1 MAGGQ
6 DAAWRRGIGLTLRAY
21 LAGPDVFL
29 PQAGQWAEFKK
40 AIAQAQVTGDIKWV
54 FHKFEKE
61 E

>member
-1 MAGGQ
+1 VIDQAAKYGQ
-6 DAAWRRGIGLTLRAY
+6 VQLLAWQYKTE
-21 LAGPDVFL
+21 
-29 PQAGQWAEFKK
+29 AEFKK